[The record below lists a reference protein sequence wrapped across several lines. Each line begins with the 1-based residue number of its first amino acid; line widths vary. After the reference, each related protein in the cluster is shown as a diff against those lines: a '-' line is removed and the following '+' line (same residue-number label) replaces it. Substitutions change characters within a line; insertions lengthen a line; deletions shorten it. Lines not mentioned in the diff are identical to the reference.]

1 MMCVCFGGGGLFNP
15 LWYIFLIKSNLW
27 IMTIWICLK
36 IGQKKLLT
44 AYYNIKL
51 KICEIVFQA
60 RDSVFD
66 SWQSQEI
73 WPHEKKKMWTDVF
86 LNKIEIYYKQSRMAT
101 TRHGTIRKSKTKKIQ
116 SIQESQKIVIYFMQ
130 GTTATIRCG
139 ATRKRRAKKIKSIQK
154 SCFVRMY
161 STDKK
166 RLIILDLIHRS

>member
-1 MMCVCFGGGGLFNP
+1 
-15 LWYIFLIKSNLW
+15 
-27 IMTIWICLK
+27 
-36 IGQKKLLT
+36 
-44 AYYNIKL
+44 
-51 KICEIVFQA
+51 
-60 RDSVFD
+60 
-66 SWQSQEI
+66 
-73 WPHEKKKMWTDVF
+73 
-86 LNKIEIYYKQSRMAT
+86 MAT

-154 SCFVRMY
+154 SCFERMY